1 MLADYK
7 RSSNL
12 WSQGWVVSELF
23 DVRSPTPTLVA
34 LPIAPYKKSVW
45 GCWAVISLNF
55 NWVAAVHFPLCRYFN
70 QWKACI
76 LWLCCP
82 DIWNWCPYCCPV
94 HRQFILL
101 GAKPSFLFQPFWE
114 WMVIG
119 LVNCFKQKPFCTC
132 FVVKE
137 SFFIYL
143 FILPLITYI

>member
-1 MLADYK
+1 MFANYK

-23 DVRSPTPTLVA
+23 DVQSPTPTL
-34 LPIAPYKKSVW
+34 
-45 GCWAVISLNF
+45 SLYPLRLTRNLSG
-55 NWVAAVHFPLCRYFN
+55 VVELLFPWIWTGWLQFTFLFVD
-70 QWKACI
+70 I
-76 LWLCCP
+76 LTNGKRAFCDCCP
-82 DIWNWCPYCCPV
+82 DIRNWCPYCCPV

-143 FILPLITYI
+143 FILSLITYI